1 MFTGI
6 VEEVGTVAAL
16 EKRGEKIV
24 LRVRAETVLE
34 DTKIGDSIAT
44 NGVCL
49 TVTSMAEN
57 TFTAD
62 MMTVTAKK
70 SALDRLT
77 PGSAVNLERALLP
90 TSRMGGHIV
99 QGHVDTVGK
108 VEGIEPN
115 EGGYLLHIGV
125 EPSWAP
131 YFVAQGSVTLNGVS
145 LTLARAGRS
154 DFSVSLIPET
164 LRSTNLGELKPGD
177 PITVEFDIVGKYLL
191 RQNEVA
197 EEASPLDMNFLR
209 KHGF

>member
-34 DTKIGDSIAT
+34 GTKIGDSIAT

-49 TVTSMAEN
+49 TVTSMAEG

-70 SALDRLT
+70 SALDQLR

-90 TSRMGGHIV
+90 TTRMGGHIV

-108 VEGIEPN
+108 VMGIEPK

-125 EPSWAP
+125 EPAWAP

-164 LRSTNLGELKPGD
+164 LRSTNLGALKPGD

>member
-49 TVTSMAEN
+49 TVTSMAEG

-70 SALDRLT
+70 SALDQLR
-77 PGSAVNLERALLP
+77 PGSAVNLERALRP
-90 TSRMGGHIV
+90 TTRMGGHIV

-108 VEGIEPN
+108 VMGIEPN

-125 EPSWAP
+125 EAAWAP

>member
-49 TVTSMAEN
+49 TVTSMAEG

-70 SALDRLT
+70 SALDQLR

-108 VEGIEPN
+108 VQGIEPK
-115 EGGYLLHIGV
+115 EGGYLLHIAV

-164 LRSTNLGELKPGD
+164 LRSTNLGALKPGD

>member
-49 TVTSMAEN
+49 TVTSMAEG

-70 SALDRLT
+70 SALDQLR

-90 TSRMGGHIV
+90 TTRMGGHIV

-108 VEGIEPN
+108 VQGTEPH
-115 EGGYLLHIGV
+115 EGGYLLHRRGT
-125 EPSWAP
+125 
-131 YFVAQGSVTLNGVS
+131 GLGTLFRGP
-145 LTLARAGRS
+145 G
-154 DFSVSLIPET
+154 
-164 LRSTNLGELKPGD
+164 LGHFK
-177 PITVEFDIVGKYLL
+177 
-191 RQNEVA
+191 R
-197 EEASPLDMNFLR
+197 R
-209 KHGF
+209 

>member
-24 LRVRAETVLE
+24 LRVMAQTVLE

-49 TVTSMAEN
+49 TVTSMAEG

-70 SALDRLT
+70 SALDQLR

-90 TSRMGGHIV
+90 TTRMGGHIV

-108 VEGIEPN
+108 VQGIEPK

-125 EPSWAP
+125 EPAWAP

-145 LTLARAGRS
+145 LTLARVGRS

>member
-16 EKRGEKIV
+16 EKQGEKIV

-49 TVTSMAEN
+49 TVTSMAEGS
-57 TFTAD
+57 FTAD

-70 SALDRLT
+70 SALDQLR

-90 TSRMGGHIV
+90 TTRMGGHIV

-108 VEGIEPN
+108 VQGIEPK

-164 LRSTNLGELKPGD
+164 LRSTNLSALKPGD

>member
-6 VEEVGTVAAL
+6 IEEVGTVASL
-16 EKRGEKIV
+16 DRRGEKIT
-24 LRVRAETVLE
+24 LRVQAKTVLE
-34 DTKIGDSIAT
+34 GTKIGDSIAT

-49 TVTSMAEN
+49 TVTSLGDD

-70 SALDRLT
+70 SALDKLRQ
-77 PGSAVNLERALLP
+77 GKAVNLERALLP

-99 QGHVDTVGK
+99 QGHVDTVAT
-108 VEGIEPN
+108 VDGIEPH
-115 EGGYLLHIGV
+115 EGGYLLHIAV
-125 EPSWAP
+125 DSSWAA

-145 LTLARAGRS
+145 LTVARAGRN

-164 LRSTNLGELKPGD
+164 LRATNLGTLKSGD
-177 PITVEFDIVGKYLL
+177 PVTVEFDIVGKYLL
-191 RQNEVA
+191 RQKEVA
-197 EEASPLDMNFLR
+197 NDTPVLDRDFLR

>member
-49 TVTSMAEN
+49 TVTSMAEGS
-57 TFTAD
+57 FTAD

-70 SALDRLT
+70 SALDQLR

-90 TSRMGGHIV
+90 TTRMGGHIV

-108 VEGIEPN
+108 VQGIEPK

-125 EPSWAP
+125 DPSWAP

-164 LRSTNLGELKPGD
+164 LRSTNLGALKPGD

>member
-49 TVTSMAEN
+49 TVTSMAEG

-70 SALDRLT
+70 SALDQLR

-90 TSRMGGHIV
+90 TTRMGGHIV

-108 VEGIEPN
+108 VQGIEPK

>member
-16 EKRGEKIV
+16 ERRGEKIL
-24 LRVRAETVLE
+24 LRVKADTVLE

-49 TVTSMAEN
+49 TVTSMSEGS
-57 TFTAD
+57 FTAD

-70 SALDRLT
+70 SALDQLR

-108 VEGIEPN
+108 VQGIEPH
-115 EGGYLLHIGV
+115 EGGYLLHIAV
-125 EPSWAP
+125 EKKWAP

-145 LTLARAGRS
+145 LTIARAGGN

-191 RQNEVA
+191 RQHEVA

>member
-16 EKRGEKIV
+16 ERRGEKIV

-49 TVTSMAEN
+49 TVTSMAEG

-70 SALDRLT
+70 SALDQLR

-90 TSRMGGHIV
+90 TTRMGGHIV

-108 VEGIEPN
+108 VQGIEPK

-164 LRSTNLGELKPGD
+164 LRSTNLGALKPGD

-197 EEASPLDMNFLR
+197 EESSPLDMNFLR

>member
-49 TVTSMAEN
+49 TVTSMAEG

-70 SALDRLT
+70 SALDQLR

-90 TSRMGGHIV
+90 TTRMGGHIV

-108 VEGIEPN
+108 VQGIEPK

-125 EPSWAP
+125 EPAWAP

-197 EEASPLDMNFLR
+197 EEVSPLDMNFLR

>member
-24 LRVRAETVLE
+24 LRVRAATVLE

-49 TVTSMAEN
+49 TVTSMAEG

-70 SALDRLT
+70 SALDQLR

-90 TSRMGGHIV
+90 TTRMGGHIV

-108 VEGIEPN
+108 VQGIEPT

-164 LRSTNLGELKPGD
+164 LRSTNLGALKPGD

>member
-49 TVTSMAEN
+49 TVTSMAEG

-70 SALDRLT
+70 SALDQLR

-90 TSRMGGHIV
+90 TTRMGGHIV

-108 VEGIEPN
+108 VQGIEPK

-125 EPSWAP
+125 EPAWAP

-191 RQNEVA
+191 RQNEVE

>member
-6 VEEVGTVAAL
+6 VEEVGRVAAL
-16 EKRGEKIV
+16 ERRGEKIL
-24 LRVRAETVLE
+24 LRVKADTVLE

-49 TVTSMAEN
+49 TVTSMSEGS
-57 TFTAD
+57 FTAD

-108 VEGIEPN
+108 VQGIEPH
-115 EGGYLLHIGV
+115 EGGYLLHIVV
-125 EPSWAP
+125 EPIWAP

-145 LTLARAGRS
+145 LTIARARRN

-191 RQNEVA
+191 RQHEVA

>member
-49 TVTSMAEN
+49 TVTSMAEG

-70 SALDRLT
+70 SALDRLR

-90 TSRMGGHIV
+90 TTRMGGHIV

-108 VEGIEPN
+108 VQGIEPK

-125 EPSWAP
+125 DPSWAP

>member
-49 TVTSMAEN
+49 TVTSMAEG

-70 SALDRLT
+70 SALDQLR

-90 TSRMGGHIV
+90 TTRMGGHIV

-108 VEGIEPN
+108 VQGIEPK

-125 EPSWAP
+125 EPTWAP

-164 LRSTNLGELKPGD
+164 LRATNLGELKPGD

>member
-49 TVTSMAEN
+49 TVTSMAEGS
-57 TFTAD
+57 FTAD

-70 SALDRLT
+70 SALDQLR

-90 TSRMGGHIV
+90 TTRMGGHIV

-108 VEGIEPN
+108 VQGIEPK

-125 EPSWAP
+125 DPSWAP

>member
-49 TVTSMAEN
+49 TVTSMAEG

-70 SALDRLT
+70 SALDQLR

-90 TSRMGGHIV
+90 TTRMGGHIV

-108 VEGIEPN
+108 VQGIEPK

-125 EPSWAP
+125 EPAWAP

-164 LRSTNLGELKPGD
+164 LRSTNLGALKPGD

>member
-49 TVTSMAEN
+49 TVTSMAEG

-70 SALDRLT
+70 SALDQLR

-90 TSRMGGHIV
+90 TTRMGGHIV

-108 VEGIEPN
+108 VQGIEPK

-125 EPSWAP
+125 EPAWAP

-164 LRSTNLGELKPGD
+164 LRSTNLGALKPGD

-197 EEASPLDMNFLR
+197 EEASALDMNFLR

>member
-49 TVTSMAEN
+49 TVTSMAEG

-70 SALDRLT
+70 SALDQLR

-90 TSRMGGHIV
+90 TTRMGGHIV

-108 VEGIEPN
+108 VQGIEPK

-164 LRSTNLGELKPGD
+164 LRSTNLGALKPGD

-209 KHGF
+209 KYGF

>member
-49 TVTSMAEN
+49 TVTSMAEG

-70 SALDRLT
+70 SALDRLR

-90 TSRMGGHIV
+90 TTRMGGHIV

-108 VEGIEPN
+108 VQGIEPK

-125 EPSWAP
+125 EPTWAP

-177 PITVEFDIVGKYLL
+177 PITVEFDIVRKYLL

>member
-6 VEEVGTVAAL
+6 VEEVGNVAVL

-24 LRVRAETVLE
+24 LRVKAQTVLE

-49 TVTSMAEN
+49 TVTSMAEG

-70 SALDRLT
+70 SALDQLR

-90 TSRMGGHIV
+90 TTRMGGHIV

-108 VEGIEPN
+108 VQGIEPK

-125 EPSWAP
+125 DPSWAP

-164 LRSTNLGELKPGD
+164 LRSTNLGALKPGD

>member
-16 EKRGEKIV
+16 EKRKEKIV

-49 TVTSMAEN
+49 TVTSMAEG

-70 SALDRLT
+70 SALDRLR

-90 TSRMGGHIV
+90 TTRMGGHIV

-108 VEGIEPN
+108 VQGIEPK

-125 EPSWAP
+125 EPTWAP

-177 PITVEFDIVGKYLL
+177 PITVEFDIVRKYLL

>member
-24 LRVRAETVLE
+24 LRVMAQTVLE

-49 TVTSMAEN
+49 TVTSMAEG

-70 SALDRLT
+70 SALDRLR

-90 TSRMGGHIV
+90 ASRMGGHIV
-99 QGHVDTVGK
+99 QGHVDTVGQVK
-108 VEGIEPN
+108 GIEPH

-125 EPSWAP
+125 EPAWAP
-131 YFVAQGSVTLNGVS
+131 YFVAQGSVALNGVS
-145 LTLARAGRS
+145 LTIARAGRN

-177 PITVEFDIVGKYLL
+177 PVTVEFDIVGKYLL

-197 EEASPLDMNFLR
+197 EEYSPLDMNFFR

>member
-49 TVTSMAEN
+49 TVTSMAEG

-70 SALDRLT
+70 SALDRLR

-108 VEGIEPN
+108 VQGIEPN

-125 EPSWAP
+125 EPHWAP

-145 LTLARAGRS
+145 LTLARAGRH

-164 LRSTNLGELKPGD
+164 LRATNLGELKPGD

-191 RQNEVA
+191 RQNDVA
-197 EEASPLDMNFLR
+197 EEASSLDMNFLR

>member
-49 TVTSMAEN
+49 TVTSMAEG

-70 SALDRLT
+70 SALDQLR

-90 TSRMGGHIV
+90 TTRMGGHIV

-108 VEGIEPN
+108 VQGTEPH

-125 EPSWAP
+125 EPAWAP

>member
-49 TVTSMAEN
+49 TVTSMAEG

-70 SALDRLT
+70 SALDRLR

-90 TSRMGGHIV
+90 TTRMGGHIV

-108 VEGIEPN
+108 VQGIEPK

-164 LRSTNLGELKPGD
+164 LRSTNLGALKPGD

-197 EEASPLDMNFLR
+197 EESSPLDMNFLR

>member
-49 TVTSMAEN
+49 TVTSMAEG

-70 SALDRLT
+70 SALDQLR

-90 TSRMGGHIV
+90 TTRMGGHIV

-108 VEGIEPN
+108 VQGIEPK
-115 EGGYLLHIGV
+115 EGGYPLHIGV
-125 EPSWAP
+125 EPAWAP

>member
-49 TVTSMAEN
+49 TVTSMAEG

-70 SALDRLT
+70 SALDQLR

-90 TSRMGGHIV
+90 TTRMGGHIV

-108 VEGIEPN
+108 VQGIEPK

-125 EPSWAP
+125 EPAWAP

>member
-24 LRVRAETVLE
+24 LRVMAQTVLE

-49 TVTSMAEN
+49 TVTSMAEG

-70 SALDRLT
+70 SALDRLR

-99 QGHVDTVGK
+99 QGHVDTVGEVK
-108 VEGIEPN
+108 GIEPH
-115 EGGYLLHIGV
+115 EGGYLLYMAV
-125 EPSWAP
+125 EPDWAP

-145 LTLARAGRS
+145 LTIARAGRN

-164 LRSTNLGELKPGD
+164 LRSTNLGELKSGD
-177 PITVEFDIVGKYLL
+177 PVTVEFDIVGKYLL

-197 EEASPLDMNFLR
+197 EEHSPLDMNFFR

>member
-49 TVTSMAEN
+49 TVTSMAEGS
-57 TFTAD
+57 FTAD
-62 MMTVTAKK
+62 VMTVTAKK
-70 SALDRLT
+70 SALDQLR

-90 TSRMGGHIV
+90 TTRMGGHIV

-108 VEGIEPN
+108 VQGIEPK

-125 EPSWAP
+125 EPTWAP

-164 LRSTNLGELKPGD
+164 LRATNLGELKPGD

-191 RQNEVA
+191 RQHEVA

>member
-49 TVTSMAEN
+49 TVTSMAEG

-70 SALDRLT
+70 SALDRLR

-108 VEGIEPN
+108 VEGIEPK
-115 EGGYLLHIGV
+115 EGSYLLHIGV
-125 EPSWAP
+125 EPHWAP

-145 LTLARAGRS
+145 LTLARAGRN

-191 RQNEVA
+191 RQNDVA
-197 EEASPLDMNFLR
+197 EEVSALDMNFLR

>member
-24 LRVRAETVLE
+24 LRVMAQTVLE

-49 TVTSMAEN
+49 TVTSMAEGS
-57 TFTAD
+57 FTAD

-70 SALDRLT
+70 SALDQLR

-125 EPSWAP
+125 EPHWAP

-145 LTLARAGRS
+145 LTLARAGRH

-191 RQNEVA
+191 RQNDVA
-197 EEASPLDMNFLR
+197 EEASSLDMNFLR

>member
-49 TVTSMAEN
+49 TVTSMAEGS
-57 TFTAD
+57 FTAD

-70 SALDRLT
+70 SALDQLR

-90 TSRMGGHIV
+90 TTRMGGHIV
-99 QGHVDTVGK
+99 QGHVDTVGEVK
-108 VEGIEPN
+108 GIEPH
-115 EGGYLLHIGV
+115 EGGYLLHIAV
-125 EPSWAP
+125 KPDWAP
-131 YFVAQGSVTLNGVS
+131 YFVAQGSVALNGVS
-145 LTLARAGRS
+145 LTIARAGRN

-164 LRSTNLGELKPGD
+164 LRSTNLGELKPSD

-191 RQNEVA
+191 RQSEVA
-197 EEASPLDMNFLR
+197 EEASALDMNFLR

>member
-49 TVTSMAEN
+49 TVTSMAEG

-70 SALDRLT
+70 SALDRLR

-90 TSRMGGHIV
+90 TTRMGGHIV

-108 VEGIEPN
+108 VQGIEPN
-115 EGGYLLHIGV
+115 EGGYLLHIAV
-125 EPSWAP
+125 ESAWAP

-164 LRSTNLGELKPGD
+164 LRSTNLGGLKPGD

>member
-49 TVTSMAEN
+49 TVTSMAEG

-70 SALDRLT
+70 SALDQLR

-90 TSRMGGHIV
+90 TTRMGGHIV

-108 VEGIEPN
+108 VQGIEPK

-125 EPSWAP
+125 EPAWAP

-145 LTLARAGRS
+145 LTLARVGRS